1 MAKYSQVKNFH
12 FCGFMQ
18 FKCDNLL
25 KTKDGS
31 TWKSLSFSVT
41 DGNNSQF
48 VKLDSFG
55 KGQSFNVLVPNEDGG
70 YDKELVQWNKR
81 FDEELNKR
89 VANFQKHRVSIDG
102 KKSKYFLHNDDMIN
116 EIIKAV
122 DEGLLQ
128 SVKYDE
134 GEIVGGT
141 KVDIRGQIK
150 LNYWN
155 NEFSQQFEI
164 QSFVVVPETV
174 PCEFSGSVSLV
185 FNKEAVK
192 ERKDKF
198 IVNGYVYDYIK
209 PQGHERGE
217 MKLLPQTLVVNKK
230 DELGERIGQF
240 LMENMKTKKDEFKA
254 CRFDVKFIKGA
265 EEVEPE
271 DIKPTDEQKMLIDM
285 GLLSLEDIMEK
296 AVGRKINEVRV
307 DKIYA
312 KGDYKRF
319 SFLTN
324 FKQKD
329 VFVEEEEEDIYEEE
343 SIFNTS
349 DDDEDDIDELPFEI
363 EDLPF

>member
-1 MAKYSQVKNFH
+1 MAKYSQTK
-12 FCGFMQ
+12 Q
-18 FKCDNLL
+18 FRFTGYVTFKKENLL
-25 KTKDGS
+25 KDKQGS
-31 TWKSLSFSVT
+31 TWRKISFGIT
-41 DGNNSQF
+41 DEQGNNTQYVECSEF
-48 VKLDSFG
+48 GAGNSFKVKT
-55 KGQSFNVLVPNEDGG
+55 VTEDGK
-70 YDKELVQWNKR
+70 YEDMEVSWYERNDKKVIEDVAKINK
-81 FDEELNKR
+81 
-89 VANFQKHRVSIDG
+89 
-102 KKSKYFLHNDDMIN
+102 KYVLGNVRLHNHDVIDDVL
-116 EIIKAV
+116 KAV
-122 DEGLLQ
+122 DDGKLFPAKFE
-128 SVKYDE
+128 E
-134 GEIVGGT
+134 
-141 KVDIRGQIK
+141 GQIK
-150 LNYWN
+150 SGVKVTVSGQIKINYFN
-155 NEFSQQFEI
+155 GNFNQVFEFSRL
-164 QSFVVVPETV
+164 SVVKEDT

-254 CRFDVKFIKGA
+254 CRLDVKFIKGA

-296 AVGRKINEVRV
+296 AVGRKVNEVRI

-343 SIFNTS
+343 SIFNTL
-349 DDDEDDIDELPFEI
+349 DDDEDDIDELPFNI
-363 EDLPF
+363 DDLPF

>member
-1 MAKYSQVKNFH
+1 MAKYSQTK
-12 FCGFMQ
+12 Q
-18 FKCDNLL
+18 FRFTGYVTFKKENLL
-25 KTKDGS
+25 KDKQGS
-31 TWKSLSFSVT
+31 TWRKISFGIT
-41 DGNNSQF
+41 DEQGNNTQYVECSEF
-48 VKLDSFG
+48 GAGNSFKVKT
-55 KGQSFNVLVPNEDGG
+55 VTEDGK
-70 YDKELVQWNKR
+70 YEDMDISWNERNDKKVIE
-81 FDEELNKR
+81 D
-89 VANFQKHRVSIDG
+89 VANFN
-102 KKSKYFLHNDDMIN
+102 KKYVFGNVRLHNHDVIEDVL
-116 EIIKAV
+116 KAV
-122 DEGLLQ
+122 DDGKLFSAKFE
-128 SVKYDE
+128 E
-134 GEIVGGT
+134 
-141 KVDIRGQIK
+141 GQIK
-150 LNYWN
+150 SGVKVTVSGQIKINYFN
-155 NEFSQQFEI
+155 GNFNQVFEFSRLNIVKED
-164 QSFVVVPETV
+164 T

-209 PQGHERGE
+209 QQGHERGE
-217 MKLLPQTLVVNKK
+217 MKLLPQILVVNKK

-343 SIFNTS
+343 SIFNTT
-349 DDDEDDIDELPFEI
+349 DDENDDEAPFDID
-363 EDLPF
+363 DLPF

>member
-1 MAKYSQVKNFH
+1 MAKYSQAK
-12 FCGFMQ
+12 Q
-18 FKCDNLL
+18 FRFTGYITFKKENLL
-25 KTKDGS
+25 KDKQGS
-31 TWKSLSFSVT
+31 TWRKISFGIT
-41 DGNNSQF
+41 DEQGNNTQYVECSEF
-48 VKLDSFG
+48 GAGNSFKVKT
-55 KGQSFNVLVPNEDGG
+55 VTEDEK
-70 YDKELVQWNKR
+70 YEDIDISWSERNDKKVIE
-81 FDEELNKR
+81 D
-89 VANFQKHRVSIDG
+89 VANFN
-102 KKSKYFLHNDDMIN
+102 KKYVFGNVRLHNHDVIEDVL
-116 EIIKAV
+116 KAV
-122 DEGLLQ
+122 DDGKLFSAKFEDGQ
-128 SVKYDE
+128 VKS
-134 GEIVGGT
+134 GV
-141 KVDIRGQIK
+141 KVTVSGQIK
-150 LNYWN
+150 INYFN
-155 NEFSQQFEI
+155 GNFNQVFEFSRLNIVKED
-164 QSFVVVPETV
+164 V

-217 MKLLPQTLVVNKK
+217 MKLLPQVLVVNKK

-254 CRFDVKFIKGA
+254 ARFDVKFIKGA

-285 GLLSLEDIMEK
+285 GLLSLEDIVEK

-329 VFVEEEEEDIYEEE
+329 VFVEEDEEDIYEEE

-349 DDDEDDIDELPFEI
+349 DDEEEDELPFNVD
-363 EDLPF
+363 DLPF

>member
-1 MAKYSQVKNFH
+1 MAKYSQTK
-12 FCGFMQ
+12 Q
-18 FKCDNLL
+18 FRFTGYVTFKKENLL
-25 KTKDGS
+25 KDKQGS
-31 TWKSLSFSVT
+31 TWRKVSFGIT
-41 DGNNSQF
+41 DEQGNNTQYVECSEF
-48 VKLDSFG
+48 GAGNSFKVKT
-55 KGQSFNVLVPNEDGG
+55 VTEDGK
-70 YDKELVQWNKR
+70 YEDIDVSWSERNDKKVIE
-81 FDEELNKR
+81 D
-89 VANFQKHRVSIDG
+89 VANFN
-102 KKSKYFLHNDDMIN
+102 KKYVFGNVRLHNHDVIEDVL
-116 EIIKAV
+116 KAV
-122 DEGLLQ
+122 DDGKLFSAKFE
-128 SVKYDE
+128 E
-134 GEIVGGT
+134 
-141 KVDIRGQIK
+141 GQIK
-150 LNYWN
+150 SGVKVTVSGQIKINYFN
-155 NEFSQQFEI
+155 GNFNQVFEFSRLSVAKEDAPF
-164 QSFVVVPETV
+164 
-174 PCEFSGSVSLV
+174 EFSGSVSLV

-198 IVNGYVYDYIK
+198 IVNGYCYDFIK
-209 PQGHERGE
+209 LQGQERGE

-296 AVGRKINEVRV
+296 AVGRKVNEVRV

-329 VFVEEEEEDIYEEE
+329 VFVEEEEEDIYKEE
-343 SIFNTS
+343 SIFNKS
-349 DDDEDDIDELPFEI
+349 DDEDYDELPFEMD
-363 EDLPF
+363 DLPF

>member
-1 MAKYSQVKNFH
+1 MAKYSQAK
-12 FCGFMQ
+12 Q
-18 FKCDNLL
+18 FRFTGYVTFKKENLL
-25 KTKDGS
+25 KDKQGS
-31 TWKSLSFSVT
+31 TWRKISFGIT
-41 DGNNSQF
+41 DEQGNNTQYVECSEF
-48 VKLDSFG
+48 GAGNSFKVKT
-55 KGQSFNVLVPNEDGG
+55 VTEDGK
-70 YDKELVQWNKR
+70 YEDIDVSWSERNDKKVIE
-81 FDEELNKR
+81 D
-89 VANFQKHRVSIDG
+89 VANFN
-102 KKSKYFLHNDDMIN
+102 KKYVFGNVRLHNHDVIDDVL
-116 EIIKAV
+116 KAV
-122 DEGLLQ
+122 DTGVLFPAKFEEGKIK
-128 SVKYDE
+128 SGVK
-134 GEIVGGT
+134 VT
-141 KVDIRGQIK
+141 VSGQIK
-150 LNYWN
+150 INYFNGNFTQVFEFTRLNVAKEY
-155 NEFSQQFEI
+155 
-164 QSFVVVPETV
+164 V
-174 PCEFSGSVSLV
+174 PCEFTGSVSLV

-254 CRFDVKFIKGA
+254 CRFDVKVIKGA

-296 AVGRKINEVRV
+296 AVGRKVNEVRV

-329 VFVEEEEEDIYEEE
+329 VFVEEDEEDIYEEE

-349 DDDEDDIDELPFEI
+349 DGDEDEELPFNVD
-363 EDLPF
+363 DLPF

>member
-1 MAKYSQVKNFH
+1 MAKYSQTK
-12 FCGFMQ
+12 Q
-18 FKCDNLL
+18 FRFTGYVTFKKENLL
-25 KTKDGS
+25 KDKQGS
-31 TWKSLSFSVT
+31 TWRKISFGIT
-41 DGNNSQF
+41 DEQGNNTQYVECSEF
-48 VKLDSFG
+48 GAGNSFKVKT
-55 KGQSFNVLVPNEDGG
+55 VTEDGK
-70 YDKELVQWNKR
+70 YEDMDISWNERNDKKVIE
-81 FDEELNKR
+81 D
-89 VANFQKHRVSIDG
+89 VANFN
-102 KKSKYFLHNDDMIN
+102 KKYVFGNVRLHNHDVIEDVL
-116 EIIKAV
+116 KAV
-122 DEGLLQ
+122 DDCKLFPAKFEDGQ
-128 SVKYDE
+128 VKS
-134 GEIVGGT
+134 GV
-141 KVDIRGQIK
+141 KVTVSGQIK
-150 LNYWN
+150 INYFN
-155 NEFSQQFEI
+155 ENFTQVFEFSRLNIVKED
-164 QSFVVVPETV
+164 T

-265 EEVEPE
+265 EEVEQE
-271 DIKPTDEQKMLIDM
+271 DIKPTDEQKMLIEL
-285 GLLSLEDIMEK
+285 GLLDLNDIMEK
-296 AVGRKINEVRV
+296 AVGRKVNEVRV

-349 DDDEDDIDELPFEI
+349 DDDEDDELPFNVD
-363 EDLPF
+363 DLPF

>member
-1 MAKYSQVKNFH
+1 M
-12 FCGFMQ
+12 
-18 FKCDNLL
+18 
-25 KTKDGS
+25 KTTCIMCPVGCELTIEKVGDEI
-31 TWKSLSFSVT
+31 KVT
-41 DGNNSQF
+41 GNGCIRGQHY
-48 VKLDSFG
+48 
-55 KGQSFNVLVPNEDGG
+55 GQSELTNPMRMVTALISTDLGVLPVKTTDLVP
-70 YDKELVQWNKR
+70 
-81 FDEELNKR
+81 
-89 VANFQKHRVSIDG
+89 
-102 KKSKYFLHNDDMIN
+102 KSKIDDVL
-116 EIIKAV
+116 KAV
-122 DEGLLQ
+122 DDGKLFPAKFEDGQ
-128 SVKYDE
+128 VKS
-134 GEIVGGT
+134 GV
-141 KVDIRGQIK
+141 KVTVSGQIK
-150 LNYWN
+150 INYFNGNFNQIFEFTRLN
-155 NEFSQQFEI
+155 
-164 QSFVVVPETV
+164 VVKEDT

-240 LMENMKTKKDEFKA
+240 LMENMKTKKDEFYA

-271 DIKPTDEQKMLIDM
+271 DIKPTDEQKMLIEL
-285 GLLSLEDIMEK
+285 GLLDISDIMEK
-296 AVGRKINEVRV
+296 AVGRKINEVRI

-349 DDDEDDIDELPFEI
+349 DDEEDDELPFNVD
-363 EDLPF
+363 DLPF

>member
-1 MAKYSQVKNFH
+1 MAKYVQSKNFK
-12 FCGFMQ
+12 FTGYIS
-18 FKCDNLL
+18 FKKENLL
-25 KTKDGS
+25 KEKAGS
-31 TWKSLSFSVT
+31 SWRKLSFSVV
-41 DGNNSQF
+41 DENNNNQQWIEVSEFGAGNSF
-48 VKLDSFG
+48 KVKT
-55 KGQSFNVLVPNEDGG
+55 VNEDGK
-70 YDKELVQWNKR
+70 YEDIEVSWSERNDKKVIE
-81 FDEELNKR
+81 D
-89 VANFQKHRVSIDG
+89 VANFNKKYVLGSIR
-102 KKSKYFLHNDDMIN
+102 LHNHDVIDDVL
-116 EIIKAV
+116 KAV
-122 DEGLLQ
+122 DDGRLFSAKFEDGQ
-128 SVKYDE
+128 VKS
-134 GEIVGGT
+134 GV
-141 KVDIRGQIK
+141 KVTVSGQIK
-150 LNYWN
+150 INYFN
-155 NEFSQQFEI
+155 GNFNQVFEFNRLS
-164 QSFVVVPETV
+164 VVKEDT

-240 LMENMKTKKDEFKA
+240 LLENMKTKKDEFKA
-254 CRFDVKFIKGA
+254 ARFDVKFIKGA

-296 AVGRKINEVRV
+296 AVGRKVNEVRV

-349 DDDEDDIDELPFEI
+349 DDDEEDEAPFDVD
-363 EDLPF
+363 DLPF

>member
-1 MAKYSQVKNFH
+1 MAKYSQTK
-12 FCGFMQ
+12 Q
-18 FKCDNLL
+18 FRFTGYVTFKKENLL
-25 KTKDGS
+25 KNKQGS
-31 TWKSLSFSVT
+31 TWRKISFCIT
-41 DGNNSQF
+41 DEQGNNTQYVECSEF
-48 VKLDSFG
+48 GAGNSFKVKT
-55 KGQSFNVLVPNEDGG
+55 VTEDGK
-70 YDKELVQWNKR
+70 YEDIEVSWNERNDKKVIE
-81 FDEELNKR
+81 D
-89 VANFQKHRVSIDG
+89 VANFN
-102 KKSKYFLHNDDMIN
+102 KKYVFGNVRLHNHDVIEDVL
-116 EIIKAV
+116 KAV
-122 DEGLLQ
+122 DDGKLFSAKFEDGQ
-128 SVKYDE
+128 VKS
-134 GEIVGGT
+134 GV
-141 KVDIRGQIK
+141 KVTVSGQIK
-150 LNYWN
+150 INYFNGNFNQVFEFTRLN
-155 NEFSQQFEI
+155 
-164 QSFVVVPETV
+164 VVKEDT

-296 AVGRKINEVRV
+296 SVGRKVNEVRV

-343 SIFNTS
+343 SIFNTT
-349 DDDEDDIDELPFEI
+349 DDEDDDIDELPFNI
-363 EDLPF
+363 DDLPF

>member
-1 MAKYSQVKNFH
+1 MAKYSQAK
-12 FCGFMQ
+12 Q
-18 FKCDNLL
+18 FRFTGYVTFKKENLL
-25 KTKDGS
+25 KDKQGS
-31 TWKSLSFSVT
+31 TWRKISFGIT
-41 DGNNSQF
+41 DEQGNNTQYVECSEF
-48 VKLDSFG
+48 GAGNSFKVKT
-55 KGQSFNVLVPNEDGG
+55 VTEDEK
-70 YDKELVQWNKR
+70 YEDIDISWSERNDKKVIE
-81 FDEELNKR
+81 D
-89 VANFQKHRVSIDG
+89 VANFN
-102 KKSKYFLHNDDMIN
+102 KKYVFGNVRLHNHDVIEDVL
-116 EIIKAV
+116 KAV
-122 DEGLLQ
+122 DDGKLFSAKFEDGQ
-128 SVKYDE
+128 VKS
-134 GEIVGGT
+134 GV
-141 KVDIRGQIK
+141 KVTVSGQIK
-150 LNYWN
+150 INYFN
-155 NEFSQQFEI
+155 GNFNQVFEFSRLNIVKED
-164 QSFVVVPETV
+164 V

-217 MKLLPQTLVVNKK
+217 MKLLPQVLVVNKK

-254 CRFDVKFIKGA
+254 ARFDVKFIKGA

-285 GLLSLEDIMEK
+285 GLLSLEDIVEK

-329 VFVEEEEEDIYEEE
+329 VFVEEDEEDIYEEE

-349 DDDEDDIDELPFEI
+349 DDEEEDELPFNVD
-363 EDLPF
+363 DLPF

>member
-18 FKCDNLL
+18 FKRDNLL
-25 KTKDGS
+25 KTKNGS

-70 YDKELVQWNKR
+70 YDKELVQWNNR

-141 KVDIRGQIK
+141 KVDVRGQIK

-217 MKLLPQTLVVNKK
+217 MKLLPQVLVVNKK

-240 LMENMKTKKDEFKA
+240 LLENMKTKKDEFKA
-254 CRFDVKFIKGA
+254 ARFDVKFIKGA

-271 DIKPTDEQKMLIDM
+271 DIKPTDEQNMLIDM

-296 AVGRKINEVRV
+296 AVGRKVNEVRV

-329 VFVEEEEEDIYEEE
+329 VFVEEEEEEDIYEEE

-349 DDDEDDIDELPFEI
+349 DDDEEDEAPFDVD
-363 EDLPF
+363 DLPF

>member
-1 MAKYSQVKNFH
+1 MAKYSQTK
-12 FCGFMQ
+12 Q
-18 FKCDNLL
+18 FRFTGYVTFKKENLL
-25 KTKDGS
+25 KDKQGS
-31 TWKSLSFSVT
+31 TWRKVSFGIT
-41 DGNNSQF
+41 DEQGNNTQYVECSEF
-48 VKLDSFG
+48 GAGNSFKVKT
-55 KGQSFNVLVPNEDGG
+55 VTEDGK
-70 YDKELVQWNKR
+70 YEDIDVSWSERNDKKVIE
-81 FDEELNKR
+81 D
-89 VANFQKHRVSIDG
+89 VANFN
-102 KKSKYFLHNDDMIN
+102 KKYVFGNVRLHNHDVIEDVL
-116 EIIKAV
+116 KAV
-122 DEGLLQ
+122 DDGKLFSAKFE
-128 SVKYDE
+128 E
-134 GEIVGGT
+134 
-141 KVDIRGQIK
+141 GQIK
-150 LNYWN
+150 SGVKVTVSGQIKINYFN
-155 NEFSQQFEI
+155 GNFNQVFEFSRLSVAKEDAPF
-164 QSFVVVPETV
+164 
-174 PCEFSGSVSLV
+174 EFSGSVSLV

-296 AVGRKINEVRV
+296 AVGRKVNEVRV

-343 SIFNTS
+343 SIFNKS
-349 DDDEDDIDELPFEI
+349 DDEDYDELPFEMD
-363 EDLPF
+363 DLPF

>member
-1 MAKYSQVKNFH
+1 MAKYSQTK
-12 FCGFMQ
+12 Q
-18 FKCDNLL
+18 FRFTGYVTFKKENLL
-25 KTKDGS
+25 KDKQGS
-31 TWKSLSFSVT
+31 TWRKVSFGIT
-41 DGNNSQF
+41 DEQGNNTQYVECSEF
-48 VKLDSFG
+48 GAGNSFKVKT
-55 KGQSFNVLVPNEDGG
+55 VTEDGK
-70 YDKELVQWNKR
+70 YEDIDVSWSERNDKKVIE
-81 FDEELNKR
+81 D
-89 VANFQKHRVSIDG
+89 VANFN
-102 KKSKYFLHNDDMIN
+102 KKYVFGNVRLHNHDVIEDVL
-116 EIIKAV
+116 KAV
-122 DEGLLQ
+122 DDGKLFSAKFE
-128 SVKYDE
+128 E
-134 GEIVGGT
+134 
-141 KVDIRGQIK
+141 GQIK
-150 LNYWN
+150 SGVKVTVSGQIKINYFN
-155 NEFSQQFEI
+155 GNFNQVFEFSRLSVAKEDAPF
-164 QSFVVVPETV
+164 
-174 PCEFSGSVSLV
+174 EFSGSVSLV

-198 IVNGYVYDYIK
+198 IVNGYCYDFIK
-209 PQGHERGE
+209 LQGQERGE

-296 AVGRKINEVRV
+296 AVGRKVNEVRV

-329 VFVEEEEEDIYEEE
+329 VFVEEEEEDIYEKE
-343 SIFNTS
+343 SIFNKS
-349 DDDEDDIDELPFEI
+349 DDEDYDELPFEMD
-363 EDLPF
+363 DLPF

>member
-1 MAKYSQVKNFH
+1 MAKYVQSKNFK
-12 FCGFMQ
+12 FTGYIS
-18 FKCDNLL
+18 FKKENLL
-25 KTKDGS
+25 KEKAGS
-31 TWKSLSFSVT
+31 SWRKLSFSVV
-41 DGNNSQF
+41 DENNNNQQWIEVSEFGAGNSF
-48 VKLDSFG
+48 KVKT
-55 KGQSFNVLVPNEDGG
+55 VNEDGK
-70 YDKELVQWNKR
+70 YEDIEVSWSERNDKKVIE
-81 FDEELNKR
+81 D
-89 VANFQKHRVSIDG
+89 VANFNKKYVFGSIR
-102 KKSKYFLHNDDMIN
+102 LHNHDVIDDVL
-116 EIIKAV
+116 KAV
-122 DEGLLQ
+122 DDGRLFSAKFEDGQ
-128 SVKYDE
+128 VKS
-134 GEIVGGT
+134 GV
-141 KVDIRGQIK
+141 KVTVSGQIK
-150 LNYWN
+150 INYFN
-155 NEFSQQFEI
+155 GNFNQVFEFNRLS
-164 QSFVVVPETV
+164 VVKEDT

-217 MKLLPQTLVVNKK
+217 MKLLPQVLVVNKK

-240 LMENMKTKKDEFKA
+240 LLENMKTKKDEFKA
-254 CRFDVKFIKGA
+254 ARFDVKFIKGA

-296 AVGRKINEVRV
+296 AVGRKVNEVRV

-349 DDDEDDIDELPFEI
+349 DDDEEDEAPFDVD
-363 EDLPF
+363 DLPF

>member
-1 MAKYSQVKNFH
+1 MAKYSQTK
-12 FCGFMQ
+12 Q
-18 FKCDNLL
+18 FRFTGYVTFKKENLL
-25 KTKDGS
+25 KDKQGS
-31 TWKSLSFSVT
+31 TWRKISFGIT
-41 DGNNSQF
+41 DEEGNNTQYVECSEF
-48 VKLDSFG
+48 GAGNSFKVKT
-55 KGQSFNVLVPNEDGG
+55 VTEDGK
-70 YDKELVQWNKR
+70 YEDMDVSWSERNNKKVIE
-81 FDEELNKR
+81 D
-89 VANFQKHRVSIDG
+89 VANFNKKYVLGNVRLHSHDVIQDVLDAVNDGRLVSAKFEDG
-102 KKSKYFLHNDDMIN
+102 QVKS
-116 EIIKAV
+116 
-122 DEGLLQ
+122 G
-128 SVKYDE
+128 VK
-134 GEIVGGT
+134 VT
-141 KVDIRGQIK
+141 VSGQIK
-150 LNYWN
+150 INYFN
-155 NEFSQQFEI
+155 GNFNQIFEFTRLT
-164 QSFVVVPETV
+164 VVKEDT
-174 PCEFSGSVSLV
+174 PCEFNGSVSSV

-198 IVNGYVYDYIK
+198 IVNGYCYDFIK
-209 PQGHERGE
+209 LQGQERGE
-217 MKLLPQTLVVNKK
+217 MKLLPQVLVVNKK

-296 AVGRKINEVRV
+296 AVGRKVNEVRV

-349 DDDEDDIDELPFEI
+349 DDEDDDIDELPFNI
-363 EDLPF
+363 DDLPF

>member
-1 MAKYSQVKNFH
+1 MAKYVQSKNFK
-12 FCGFMQ
+12 FTGYIS
-18 FKCDNLL
+18 FKKENLL
-25 KTKDGS
+25 KEKAGS
-31 TWKSLSFSVT
+31 SWRKLSFSVV
-41 DGNNSQF
+41 DENNNNQQWIEVSEFGAGNSF
-48 VKLDSFG
+48 KVKT
-55 KGQSFNVLVPNEDGG
+55 VTEDGK
-70 YDKELVQWNKR
+70 YEDIEVSWSERNDKKVIE
-81 FDEELNKR
+81 D
-89 VANFQKHRVSIDG
+89 VANFN
-102 KKSKYFLHNDDMIN
+102 KKYVLGNVRLHNHDMI
-116 EIIKAV
+116 EDVLKAV
-122 DEGLLQ
+122 DTGVLYSAKFEDGQ
-128 SVKYDE
+128 VKS
-134 GEIVGGT
+134 GV
-141 KVDIRGQIK
+141 KVTVSGQIK
-150 LNYWN
+150 INYFNGNFNQVFEFTRLN
-155 NEFSQQFEI
+155 
-164 QSFVVVPETV
+164 VVKEDT
-174 PCEFSGSVSLV
+174 PCEFNGSVSLV

-217 MKLLPQTLVVNKK
+217 MKLLPQVLVVNKK

-240 LMENMKTKKDEFKA
+240 LLENMKTKKDEFKA
-254 CRFDVKFIKGA
+254 ARFDVKFIKGA

-296 AVGRKINEVRV
+296 AVGRKVNEVRI

-329 VFVEEEEEDIYEEE
+329 VFIEEEEEDIYEEE

-349 DDDEDDIDELPFEI
+349 DDDKDDIDEFPFEI

>member
-1 MAKYSQVKNFH
+1 MAKYSQTK
-12 FCGFMQ
+12 Q
-18 FKCDNLL
+18 FRFTGYVTFKKENLL
-25 KTKDGS
+25 KDKQGS
-31 TWKSLSFSVT
+31 TWRKISFGIT
-41 DGNNSQF
+41 DEQGNNTQYVECSEF
-48 VKLDSFG
+48 GAGNSFKVKT
-55 KGQSFNVLVPNEDGG
+55 VTEDGK
-70 YDKELVQWNKR
+70 YEDMDISWNERNDKKVIE
-81 FDEELNKR
+81 D
-89 VANFQKHRVSIDG
+89 VANFN
-102 KKSKYFLHNDDMIN
+102 KKYVFGNVRLHNHDVIEDVL
-116 EIIKAV
+116 KAV
-122 DEGLLQ
+122 DDGKLFSAKFE
-128 SVKYDE
+128 E
-134 GEIVGGT
+134 
-141 KVDIRGQIK
+141 GQIK
-150 LNYWN
+150 SGVKVTVSGQIKINYFN
-155 NEFSQQFEI
+155 GNFNQVFEFSRLSVAKEDAPF
-164 QSFVVVPETV
+164 
-174 PCEFSGSVSLV
+174 EFSGSVSLV

-254 CRFDVKFIKGA
+254 CRLDVKFIKGA

-285 GLLSLEDIMEK
+285 GLLSLEDIMDK
-296 AVGRKINEVRV
+296 AVGRKVNEVRI

-349 DDDEDDIDELPFEI
+349 NDDEDDIDELPFEI

>member
-1 MAKYSQVKNFH
+1 MAKYSQCKNFK
-12 FCGFMQ
+12 FTGYVT
-18 FKCDNLL
+18 FKKENLL
-25 KTKDGS
+25 KDKQGS
-31 TWKSLSFSVT
+31 TWRKISFCIT
-41 DGNNSQF
+41 DEQGNNTQYVECSEF
-48 VKLDSFG
+48 GAGNSFKVKT
-55 KGQSFNVLVPNEDGG
+55 VTEDGK
-70 YDKELVQWNKR
+70 YEDMEVSWSERNDKKVIE
-81 FDEELNKR
+81 D
-89 VANFQKHRVSIDG
+89 VANFN
-102 KKSKYFLHNDDMIN
+102 KKYVLGNVRLHNHDVIEDVL
-116 EIIKAV
+116 KAV
-122 DEGLLQ
+122 DDGKLFSAKFEDGQ
-128 SVKYDE
+128 VKY
-134 GEIVGGT
+134 GV
-141 KVDIRGQIK
+141 KVTVSGQIK
-150 LNYWN
+150 INYFN
-155 NEFSQQFEI
+155 GNFNQVFEFSRLNIVKED
-164 QSFVVVPETV
+164 T

-254 CRFDVKFIKGA
+254 CRLDVKLIKGA

-343 SIFNTS
+343 SIFNTT
-349 DDDEDDIDELPFEI
+349 DDEDDDEAPFDID
-363 EDLPF
+363 DLPF